1 MYGDKRSDKPG
12 DNARTNIGASGDFF
26 QAISKAE
33 YVKTSAHN
41 TNKTGRLGH
50 ENVVGFDYFI
60 KRVKVDGEIYDIVI
74 NVKTTS
80 SGEHYIYTV
89 ELHQE
94 KKSSSVPGPQ
104 LPNGKGNESV
114 KRPIHNGTKNSFND
128 DNISQKNRNVNTL
141 EGKKLKQLEIIQ
153 QTNPMTDDYHTGIR
167 SVDDIKTAE
176 EVFTDDP
183 DDYIYPDFTV
193 EDGQRALETGEVTV
207 FSIYY
212 ISFISLLKSRKIDVI
227 ANPAAQNMRRYKLPE
242 FSSII
247 PARTDAM
254 GIIP

>member
-1 MYGDKRSDKPG
+1 MYGDKRSDNTG
-12 DNARTNIGASGDFF
+12 NNARTNIGASGDIFTLLENSLYHGF
-26 QAISKAE
+26 ADPKEGTSNKA
-33 YVKTSAHN
+33 
-41 TNKTGRLGH
+41 GH
-50 ENVVGFDYFI
+50 ENVDRYSYF
-60 KRVKVDGEIYDIVI
+60 VKTFGVRTSENVIEYYDMVV
-74 NVKTTS
+74 NVKEKATGS
-80 SGEHYIYTV
+80 YVYTIQIN
-89 ELHQE
+89 ENKTRKQPLAAQATDIGAGLKSQE
-94 KKSSSVPGPQ
+94 AASLFSIIPR
-104 LPNGKGNESV
+104 NERDV
-114 KRPIHNGTKNSFND
+114 KP
-128 DNISQKNRNVNTL
+128 L
-141 EGKKLKQLEIIQ
+141 EEKKLKQLEIIQ

-207 FSIYY
+207 YSIYY

-247 PARTDAM
+247 PARTDAI